1 MQSWSSSAVFCGCV
15 AVVIKRTIY
24 HIDFRDEGTASIVVR
39 TRLTVTGTD
48 AGMRMIGGIS
58 APDVH
63 VPLDSLSALRDS
75 ISYRIVL
82 GVWDRSPLAPSLPM
96 RALPHTT
103 AGLVRFLEA
112 EQLVAEERWQA
123 ADTAY
128 KRAEQTDNT
137 CWICSWRITE
147 IDRWLGR
154 QPDAD
159 RVYRVHLHADSLPA
173 LYRSLIRAP
182 QLPERQ
188 RLDTLRA
195 AAEGTR
201 EIFLGWFQLGD
212 EIFHRGPLA
221 GHRRAEAIPARLSA
235 PPAEVVDLEFA
246 HVCLMALEVRAEHVR
261 VVVPRHEEE
270 IVAGHRVQRGLQ

>member
-1 MQSWSSSAVFCGCV
+1 
-15 AVVIKRTIY
+15 
-24 HIDFRDEGTASIVVR
+24 
-39 TRLTVTGTD
+39 
-48 AGMRMIGGIS
+48 
-58 APDVH
+58 
-63 VPLDSLSALRDS
+63 
-75 ISYRIVL
+75 
-82 GVWDRSPLAPSLPM
+82 M

-128 KRAEQTDNT
+128 KSAEQTDNT

-159 RVYRVHLHADSLPA
+159 RVLRVQLHADSLPA

-195 AAEGTR
+195 AAEGSR

-212 EIFHRGPLA
+212 ELFHRGPLV
-221 GHRRAEAIPARLSA
+221 GHRRSEAIPAFERAARLRPDFRPSWEHLAWAATAEGDSGTAANALDSLESHGVTPDAFSLELRALLNVGFAWRFLPENDAVRVTTEIIGQPGMQSSA
-235 PPAEVVDLEFA
+235 DFGAGPRMLPTLEVPRGA
-246 HVCLMALEVRAEHVR
+246 MALGEMLEK
-261 VVVPRHEEE
+261 
-270 IVAGHRVQRGLQ
+270 G